1 MVLVRIVRVHIENF
15 RGIRV
20 ADLHF
25 EGTTVLLGDNNTGKS
40 TVFEAIELAIGADR
54 LARTQAIDEHDFH
67 GGRYLAGPD
76 QPAPRIIVEVVVAG
90 LDQQH
95 CDRFRNNLEFW
106 RSVDRTLIGPGGA
119 GQTVQADVEP
129 AVRIRF
135 EGAYDADNDEFT
147 AKTWFAVPRAVDGT
161 PTSEC
166 RSNDKR
172 EFGFLHLRALRTGS
186 RALSMERGSLLDVI
200 LKTYEVRTR
209 MWETLLD
216 QLRNLDVVGASDPEF
231 GKILTAIRDA
241 MREIVPGE
249 WADAP
254 HLRVSELTREDLR
267 RILKSFLATGVPGY
281 AAPFQHQGSGTINA
295 LVLAMLGLI
304 AERRK
309 GRVIF
314 AMEEPELSLPP
325 HVQQRVVDKVRGL
338 ASQALFTSH
347 SPYVIEQFAPEQMTV
362 MRRDA
367 TALLTASAVVLPP
380 NLKLKIFRDG
390 FRTRFCEALLARRV
404 LVVEGK
410 TEFVAY
416 SAVAR
421 RAAEL
426 LPAQHK
432 RLDSLG
438 WVPFDA
444 GGETNVA
451 AFAGFFRSL
460 GKTVATIFDQQTPQ
474 AAAAIALACDRAF
487 EQPYAG
493 FEHLLQAEIAP
504 DMQRWFVQWFAHA
517 GEWPQAIQHLVP
529 ANGSL
534 DAAYAAPFLAL
545 FTHKK
550 GDEYLT
556 IFFSQCAVGH
566 MPPTMMRILAD
577 LRAMVEPPP
586 PPPPIPVTPVPHPS
600 MPPAPE
606 G

>member
-1 MVLVRIVRVHIENF
+1 MRIVRVHIENF
-15 RGIRV
+15 RGIRL

-25 EGTTVLLGDNNTGKS
+25 DGTTVLLGDNNTGKS
-40 TVFEAIELAIGADR
+40 SVLEAIELAIGADR
-54 LARTQAIDEHDFH
+54 LARTQAIDEHDFF
-67 GGRYLAGPD
+67 GGNYRGAED
-76 QPAPRIIVEVVVAG
+76 QPGPKIIAEVVIAG

-95 CDRFRNNLEFW
+95 CDKFRNNLEFW
-106 RSVDRTLIGPGGA
+106 RKADRTLIGPGGA
-119 GQTVQADVEP
+119 AGAGQAGVEP

-135 EGAYDADNDEFT
+135 EGAYDADADEFT
-147 AKTWFAVPRAVDGT
+147 AKSWFAIPRQDDGT
-161 PTSEC
+161 PISEC
-166 RSNDKR
+166 RSSDKR
-172 EFGFLHLRALRTGS
+172 EFGFLHLRALRTGN

-209 MWETLLD
+209 MWEGLLD
-216 QLRNLDVVGASDPEF
+216 RLRGLDVVGENDAEF
-231 GKILTAIRDA
+231 GRILTAIRNA

-254 HLRVSELTREDLR
+254 HLRVSDLTREDLR
-267 RILKSFLATGVPGY
+267 RVLKSFLATGVPGY

-304 AERRK
+304 AQRRN

-325 HVQQRVVDKVRGL
+325 HVQKRVVDKVRSI

-362 MRRDA
+362 MQRDD
-367 TALLTASAVVLPP
+367 TGLLSASSVVLPD
-380 NLKLKIFRDG
+380 NLRLKVFRDG

-410 TEFVAY
+410 TELVAY
-416 SAVAR
+416 NAVAR

-426 LPAQHK
+426 APQQYQ

-444 GGETNVA
+444 GGQHAVA
-451 AFAGFFRSL
+451 SFANFFRGL
-460 GKTVATIFDQQTPQ
+460 GKTVATIFDQQAP
-474 AAAAIALACDRAF
+474 ADRDAIVASCDRAF

-493 FEHLLQAEIAP
+493 FEHLLREEVWVN
-504 DMQRWFVQWFAHA
+504 MQSWFVKWFVQA
-517 GEWPQAIQHLVP
+517 GEWPQALAHLVP
-529 ANGSL
+529 AEGSPD
-534 DAAYAAPFLAL
+534 DAYRAPFLAL

-550 GDEYLT
+550 GDDYLT
-556 IFFSQCAVGH
+556 IFFDQCQVEHFPA
-566 MPPTMMRILAD
+566 TMMRILGE
-577 LRAMVEPPP
+577 LRNMVAPPP
-586 PPPPIPVTPVPHPS
+586 PPPP
-600 MPPAPE
+600 PPQAQPQPNVF